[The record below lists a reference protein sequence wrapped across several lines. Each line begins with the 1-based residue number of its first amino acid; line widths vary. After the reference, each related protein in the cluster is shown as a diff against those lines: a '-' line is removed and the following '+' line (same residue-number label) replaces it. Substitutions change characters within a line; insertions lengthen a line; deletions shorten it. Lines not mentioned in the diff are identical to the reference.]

1 MNDLIKVKY
10 EETSN
15 FVTKKNNI
23 KKKKN
28 REKMDIGMTLTDAP
42 RSSMA
47 FSNLLFPIMQGI

>member
-28 REKMDIGMTLTDAP
+28 REKMADYAKKIK
-42 RSSMA
+42 
-47 FSNLLFPIMQGI
+47 I

>member
-15 FVTKKNNI
+15 FVTKKNI

-28 REKMDIGMTLTDAP
+28 REKMADYAKKIK
-42 RSSMA
+42 
-47 FSNLLFPIMQGI
+47 I